1 MEKADQEGFTRE
13 DVRHYLAAYH
23 DIDRIEMEIAQP
35 DRLGEVLAEMER
47 RGVAER
53 TAGDRWQLA

>member
-1 MEKADQEGFTRE
+1 
-13 DVRHYLAAYH
+13 
-23 DIDRIEMEIAQP
+23 MEIAQP

-53 TAGDRWQLA
+53 AGEDAWRLA